1 MNHVGLT
8 DEDRAIFRRRLSV
21 AAQGRYHAA
30 DRTDAAAMRSCEAWA
45 FTDYRRL
52 DQAYTGLVVGV
63 DIDEL

>member
-1 MNHVGLT
+1 MV
-8 DEDRAIFRRRLSV
+8 SV
-21 AAQGRYHAA
+21 RPADASAHHAA